1 MNIHIIKNNHII
13 YSDSLHLLKNFSN
26 NTLSNH
32 FRYFNKFL
40 SSNDFPLNIIKNHI
54 YTIIGTIN
62 KEDLSSNIPIA
73 YGHID
78 YENNYW
84 LGICV
89 LNEYQNKGYGK
100 QIMNNLIQFVNNNNI
115 NPLFLTVDNDN
126 LNAIHLYNKFNFSIY
141 DSNQSFTK
149 MIYKNN

>member
-1 MNIHIIKNNHII
+1 MDIHIIKNNDII
-13 YSDSLHLLKNFSN
+13 NSEYLHLLKIFSN

-40 SSNDFPLNIIKNHI
+40 SSNNFPLNMIKNHI

-62 KEDLSSNIPIA
+62 NIPIA

-78 YENNYW
+78 FENNYW
-84 LGICV
+84 LGICI

-100 QIMNNLIQFVNNNNI
+100 QIMNHLLEFVNNNNI

-141 DSNQSFTK
+141 QSNKSFSK
-149 MIYKNN
+149 MIYKNI

>member
-1 MNIHIIKNNHII
+1 MDIHIIKNNDII
-13 YSDSLHLLKNFSN
+13 NSEYLHLLKIFSN

-40 SSNDFPLNIIKNHI
+40 SYNDFPLNMIKNHI

-62 KEDLSSNIPIA
+62 NIPIA

-78 YENNYW
+78 FENNYW
-84 LGICV
+84 LGICI

-100 QIMNNLIQFVNNNNI
+100 QIMNHLLEFVNNNNI

-141 DSNQSFTK
+141 QSNKSFSK
-149 MIYKNN
+149 MIYKNI

>member
-1 MNIHIIKNNHII
+1 MNIHIIKNNDII
-13 YSDSLHLLKNFSN
+13 HYEYLHLLKIFSN

-40 SSNDFPLNIIKNHI
+40 SSNDFPLNMIFNHI

-62 KEDLSSNIPIA
+62 NIPIA

-84 LGICV
+84 LGICI
-89 LNEYQNKGYGK
+89 LSDYQNKGYGK
-100 QIMNNLIQFVNNNNI
+100 QIMNNLIQFINDNNI

-126 LNAIHLYNKFNFSIY
+126 LNAIHLYKKFNFSIY
-141 DSNQSFTK
+141 EYNKSFSK